1 MQVVSLESLNEAEDA
16 SVASEQAPSADTS
29 DQTSDA
35 GWDETLALAQQVA
48 SSALFTRDRVAE
60 LEKEGSELEHRLEKE
75 VQALRARLCASEKLL
90 ERIERTRAIAEER
103 AVAAEARAESAES
116 YLEQIA
122 THFRRIQTPSL

>member
-16 SVASEQAPSADTS
+16 SVASEQAPSAS
-29 DQTSDA
+29 DRTSDA

-75 VQALRARLCASEKLL
+75 VQALQARLCASEKLL
-90 ERIERTRAIAEER
+90 ERVEQARAIAEQR
-103 AVAAEARAESAES
+103 AEAAEKRADLAES
-116 YLEQIA
+116 YLAQIA
-122 THFRRIQTPSL
+122 TQMGQTRSR